1 MSARPSLSRR
11 TAAIGLGLV
20 TTAGLVLSSPAVA
33 SAHPGVY
40 DSETCAQSLTRVWYW
55 PGERGDGSLI
65 FSDAYELHLLHE
77 RPCDAPP
84 VQIPLR
90 DDSRVGH
97 AFPVGSERTC

>member
-1 MSARPSLSRR
+1 MSTRPSLSRR
-11 TAAIGLGLV
+11 TAAIGLGLAM
-20 TTAGLVLSSPAVA
+20 TAGLVLSTPAVA

-40 DSETCAQSLTRVWYW
+40 DSETCAQSLTRVWSW

-84 VQIPLR
+84 VPVPPR
-90 DDSRVGH
+90 ADSEVGH
-97 AFPVGSERTC
+97 RFPSGSERTC